1 MLDNQKTLKKEY
13 TFEGKGLHSGIKVKM
28 RISPAPAG
36 YGIRFIREDL
46 GPDAE
51 IEALADYVTATQR
64 GTTLEKGAVGVSTI
78 EHLLSALTGL
88 GVDNAKVTVSAP
100 EIPILDGSALPY
112 VKAICA
118 DGLQEQDEP
127 RSYFKIQE
135 TVHYRDEKT
144 GSEISIYPADE
155 FSVDL
160 TVDFNSHVLGIQKI
174 HFDRTVNYASDVA
187 PCRTFAFFH
196 ELEYLFNNNLIKGG
210 DLENAIVIVEHP
222 VSDET
227 LERMAALFNVG
238 KVDVLPEGYLNNVS
252 LHFPDECGRHK
263 LLDLIGDFTLI
274 GTRIKGRVVADKSGH
289 KINTAVARIV
299 REMVKNE
306 LNNK

>member
-1 MLDNQKTLKKEY
+1 M
-13 TFEGKGLHSGIKVKM
+13 
-28 RISPAPAG
+28 
-36 YGIRFIREDL
+36 
-46 GPDAE
+46 
-51 IEALADYVTATQR
+51 
-64 GTTLEKGAVGVSTI
+64 
-78 EHLLSALTGL
+78 
-88 GVDNAKVTVSAP
+88 
-100 EIPILDGSALPY
+100 
-112 VKAICA
+112 
-118 DGLQEQDEP
+118 
-127 RSYFKIQE
+127 
-135 TVHYRDEKT
+135 
-144 GSEISIYPADE
+144 
-155 FSVDL
+155 
-160 TVDFNSHVLGIQKI
+160 
-174 HFDRTVNYASDVA
+174 A
-187 PCRTFAFFH
+187 PCRTFVFFH

-299 REMVKNE
+299 REMIKNE